1 MLENGPGVWD
11 GVLATLIAL
20 QSIGILLLIFYLLRL
35 DGWIRQKVTQLA
47 ILETVNDRKQDD
59 GKCDD

>member
-1 MLENGPGVWD
+1 MLGNGPGVWD
-11 GVLATLIAL
+11 GILAALIAL

-35 DGWIRQKVTQLA
+35 DGWLRQKVTQLA
-47 ILETVNDRKQDD
+47 ILETVSDRKQDD